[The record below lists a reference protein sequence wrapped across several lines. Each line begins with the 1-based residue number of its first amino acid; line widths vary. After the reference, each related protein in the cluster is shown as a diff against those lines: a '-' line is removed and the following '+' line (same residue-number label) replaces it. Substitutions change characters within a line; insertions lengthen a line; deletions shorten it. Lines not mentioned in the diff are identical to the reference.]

1 MKELSLDYVTELIM
15 KSGKLA
21 GLEYIV
27 HEFMDAYDLQVTN
40 SGEKKFSEWL
50 IEYERETNALFSEE
64 QADDEIAGFLIM
76 NSVIDPSGFFAKL
89 RKAIIVMGMRFTGSD
104 EKDIESV
111 LNELPY

>member
-1 MKELSLDYVTELIM
+1 MKELSLDYVTELIT
-15 KSGKLA
+15 KSGKIA

-27 HEFMDAYDLQVTN
+27 HEFMDAYELQVTD
-40 SGEKKFSEWL
+40 SGKKKFSEWL
-50 IEYERETNALFSEE
+50 IEYERETNALYES
-64 QADDEIAGFLIM
+64 QSDDEIAGFLIM

-89 RKAIIVMGMRFTGSD
+89 RKAIIVMGMRFTGST